1 MQRRAFLAA
10 ACMTGCT
17 TASMT
22 GCASLDTPDLP
33 PAPGASA
40 AAGLLPWRTLT
51 GGYLTPILP
60 APGAPPALGSGM
72 FVRWMS
78 PRALALRGSDLLVAD
93 AGTGRLWRADTV
105 SSNLT
110 GVAGAPVGPGTAL
123 ALGPDGSAWVLDP
136 GSGQV
141 LRFGRDGRLL
151 QTHRAGVTLPA
162 PVALALADGG
172 ATLLLA
178 DGLGAQW
185 VEQRGP
191 AGVLRPV
198 LPRMPGAAAGEARI
212 GGVDGLAVTPD
223 AVWVL
228 DRAAGL
234 VHLVTRD
241 GQVRRSLG
249 RGELKRPLAV
259 AVDRVGRAYVL
270 DAHDDAVCQFGTDG
284 VLRRWP
290 PRELGVT
297 RCAAIAVDGLMLAL
311 ADDLGGRV
319 VLHRLAEGDAS

>member
-1 MQRRAFLAA
+1 
-10 ACMTGCT
+10 
-17 TASMT
+17 MT
-22 GCASLDTPDLP
+22 GCASLDQPDP
-33 PAPGASA
+33 PAAPGT

-51 GGYLTPILP
+51 GGFLAAALP
-60 APGAPPALGSGM
+60 PPGGPPGLGSGM

-78 PRALALRGSDLLVAD
+78 PSALALRGQDLLVAD
-93 AGTGRLWRADTV
+93 AGTGRLWRADIA
-105 SSNLT
+105 SSAIT

-136 GSGQV
+136 GAGRV

-151 QTHRAGVTLPA
+151 QTHRASIALPA

-185 VEQRGP
+185 MEQRSP
-191 AGVLRPV
+191 ASVQRPV
-198 LPRMPGAAAGEARI
+198 LPRTAGDTRLS
-212 GGVDGLAVTPD
+212 GVDGLAVTAD
-223 AVWVL
+223 AVIVL

-234 VHLVTRD
+234 VHVASRD
-241 GQVRRSLG
+241 GLVRRSLG
-249 RGELKRPLAV
+249 AGELKRPVAV
-259 AVDRVGRAYVL
+259 AVDRPGRIYVL
-270 DAHDDAVCQFGTDG
+270 DAHDHAVCRFGTDG
-284 VLRRWP
+284 AVRRWL

-297 RCAAIAVDGLMLAL
+297 RCAAIAVDGLTLAL

-319 VLHRLAEGDAS
+319 VLHRLAEGDRP